1 MIYRNNNNNNNNN
14 KINNNN
20 NNNNNNL
27 LNYRDCNIIVMSN
40 KNYNFYKLILKSNL
54 LNLIMYKIKNFK
66 II

>member
-1 MIYRNNNNNNNNN
+1 M
-14 KINNNN
+14 NNN